1 MTALSQRRQYTCGS
15 ADVAR
20 HSYLG
25 SSRTFRKRGRT
36 ARWPVSDTDEGEN
49 DFLAGEP
56 TNWRVFPRSEDY
68 VNQLHVVY
76 EDHLDIFAFTHD
88 YFVSDQASKMAG
100 FSMGE
105 GDAEGD

>member
-1 MTALSQRRQYTCGS
+1 MLPDTVISARVAPFGS
-15 ADVAR
+15 VVELHDGLLVIPTK
-20 HSYLG
+20 G
-25 SSRTFRKRGRT
+25 KTI
-36 ARWPVSDTDEGEN
+36 
-49 DFLAGEP
+49 FLPGEP

-105 GDAEGD
+105 VDAEGD